1 MMGLILSRCIA
12 RRAVVYRL
20 NDSLH
25 CALIPVCFS
34 PSKHINN
41 YFSKVPNFPTSTARS
56 LFFKRQH
63 EIYTRPV
70 DWISHREWRETRE
83 QLIRLPELALL
94 GCCLVSLLFLC
105 NILSTGPV
113 QLCNQRLL
121 KCSCIKVP
129 DCVLGWKERREG
141 GGQGVSWIDVLSVA
155 KKGAEKRRKKKREE
169 I

>member
-1 MMGLILSRCIA
+1 MLLNKDDLRERATFVMGLILSRCIA

-41 YFSKVPNFPTSTARS
+41 YFSKVPNFPTSTTRS

-63 EIYTRPV
+63 EIYTGPI
-70 DWISHREWRETRE
+70 DWISHRKWRETRE

-105 NILSTGPV
+105 DILSTGPV
-113 QLCNQRLL
+113 LL
-121 KCSCIKVP
+121 SSLSCRPMEI
-129 DCVLGWKERREG
+129 DG
-141 GGQGVSWIDVLSVA
+141 GAGNCRLSVVSTQVQ
-155 KKGAEKRRKKKREE
+155 
-169 I
+169 